1 MKLRNVKTASLAGN
15 KTKPIFKKL
24 GSRNKYK
31 ASKSPTSTNNI
42 SEIEQ
47 KETLNFQ
54 NFQNSMMTLD
64 ISFNETSRN
73 QEEYDNYALYK
84 KYLISKTDYNK
95 LVSEIAYVDNK
106 IKENTKLIENL
117 SNSLSKLKEEKKEKN
132 VILVDLLSNKESLEE
147 IYKIKI
153 SSLKNNYQLID
164 PTKVNGQIKDD
175 KNKNN
180 NNENPFATINIL
192 DKNDNIEINIEDIK
206 LSDKNK
212 FLEQVTNFTED
223 IAYKKDM
230 DVRNRLMQKINVGYQ
245 RFFSEINSPVTIES
259 SKIVTNF
266 FSKISIFIANQN
278 RGIYPEHLLNSFLRQ
293 LLKINRINDDIVE
306 ILKFLNKKY
315 KDKKVEIKEK
325 INNLINKN
333 ENLKNKKLS
342 YENQKNELKKFI
354 DENRD
359 KVRNGKNKI
368 NLENGNKQCMS
379 FIFDNHLQDDLDF
392 LNDGKREE
400 PLKKKKS
407 NIDKK
412 NIVNNND
419 TMENKHISDKVNQI
433 KVLNVNHLQNK
444 LNENCNGI
452 NNINVNNLLI
462 NNNINIENNNNII
475 NPTDENKGR
484 ILSERLYNRNI
495 ENKLNNIPK
504 SNNDENK
511 NNKNVIMI
519 KEMKMVKDLKGIPL
533 KKIRLTPQKANVFH
547 SPAKLNKTNFKNKIL
562 FPASKIQFYNK
573 SISPSRARTLN
584 FNDTNNKTF
593 MNNSYSSNYKLL
605 TQDISE
611 TVCFFK
617 LSDNSN
623 LKFNPLS
630 SVEIDPIN
638 FNYFEGSILID
649 NIFNKLKITKKG
661 EQKYIGI
668 DLKDIVNIQLS
679 EEMDKVIKVYNIYLK
694 YGKNQENFD
703 VNNFVNSNSEI
714 KDIDM
719 QQSDKIKAI
728 NCKYFIVTIIMGK
741 RFVPKAEFIFNNYEN
756 FNTWFNC
763 LQSIAKLNNPD
774 KDKKL
779 STKNV

>member
-1 MKLRNVKTASLAGN
+1 
-15 KTKPIFKKL
+15 
-24 GSRNKYK
+24 
-31 ASKSPTSTNNI
+31 
-42 SEIEQ
+42 
-47 KETLNFQ
+47 
-54 NFQNSMMTLD
+54 
-64 ISFNETSRN
+64 
-73 QEEYDNYALYK
+73 
-84 KYLISKTDYNK
+84 
-95 LVSEIAYVDNK
+95 
-106 IKENTKLIENL
+106 
-117 SNSLSKLKEEKKEKN
+117 
-132 VILVDLLSNKESLEE
+132 
-147 IYKIKI
+147 
-153 SSLKNNYQLID
+153 
-164 PTKVNGQIKDD
+164 
-175 KNKNN
+175 
-180 NNENPFATINIL
+180 
-192 DKNDNIEINIEDIK
+192 
-206 LSDKNK
+206 
-212 FLEQVTNFTED
+212 
-223 IAYKKDM
+223 
-230 DVRNRLMQKINVGYQ
+230 
-245 RFFSEINSPVTIES
+245 
-259 SKIVTNF
+259 
-266 FSKISIFIANQN
+266 
-278 RGIYPEHLLNSFLRQ
+278 
-293 LLKINRINDDIVE
+293 
-306 ILKFLNKKY
+306 
-315 KDKKVEIKEK
+315 
-325 INNLINKN
+325 
-333 ENLKNKKLS
+333 
-342 YENQKNELKKFI
+342 
-354 DENRD
+354 
-359 KVRNGKNKI
+359 
-368 NLENGNKQCMS
+368 
-379 FIFDNHLQDDLDF
+379 
-392 LNDGKREE
+392 
-400 PLKKKKS
+400 
-407 NIDKK
+407 
-412 NIVNNND
+412 
-419 TMENKHISDKVNQI
+419 
-433 KVLNVNHLQNK
+433 
-444 LNENCNGI
+444 
-452 NNINVNNLLI
+452 
-462 NNNINIENNNNII
+462 
-475 NPTDENKGR
+475 
-484 ILSERLYNRNI
+484 
-495 ENKLNNIPK
+495 
-504 SNNDENK
+504 
-511 NNKNVIMI
+511 
-519 KEMKMVKDLKGIPL
+519 MKMVKDLKGIPL